1 MKRLCICYI
10 SGIESIKLD
19 RMTEPNKSADA
30 DDAVVMENTNDEK
43 KPTKLK
49 PQKKKVVKF

>member
-1 MKRLCICYI
+1 
-10 SGIESIKLD
+10 
-19 RMTEPNKSADA
+19 MTEPNKSADA

-43 KPTKLK
+43 KPTKPK